1 MEGDTVKTTGDN
13 GSNGSQIPQLPL
25 MQIYSHGEVQK
36 LTGRHHEILRFYA
49 MGMSRKEIAIHL
61 GISEPTVTNITK
73 SFLGKRELIKLF
85 TQQDEKALDAKTVIL
100 ANQKAAAD
108 TLVSALGATTKGMAD
123 WRVRIDAANKI
134 LNKGEHPDK
143 KVEVSRAEIELSVKE
158 KIEKI
163 KELATNAGSMAE
175 VEELEYQDV
184 SGSDITSEE
193 ETQ

>member
-163 KELATNAGSMAE
+163 
-175 VEELEYQDV
+175 
-184 SGSDITSEE
+184 
-193 ETQ
+193 